1 MKVRRKRVC
10 RCVIWILFFLFL
22 ILEKQEVCASKEPE
36 AEDIHALSAVL
47 MDAKSGR
54 VLYTK
59 SGDVMRPMASTT
71 KILTC
76 IIALEE
82 CSLDEVVSV
91 SALAASQ
98 PAVHLNMHENQQF
111 YLKDLLYSLM
121 LESHNDTAVAIAEHV
136 GGTVEGF
143 AEKMNQ
149 KAKELGCFHS
159 YFITPNGLDA
169 EDENGVHSISAENL
183 ALIMSY
189 CICQSKK
196 SEAFLEITQTNTY
209 TFQDLRG
216 EKTYTCQN
224 HNAFLQMMDGALT
237 GKTGYTGGAGY
248 CYVGAL
254 KSEKRIFVVAL
265 LGSGWPNQKNYKWQ
279 DVRKLMTYGLE
290 NYIYKNIAVSLE
302 IPELLVLNGRGKETE
317 LFEKVKVPLKIESDS
332 ETLEILMND
341 TEHVHG
347 EITKPTMIEAPVLEG
362 QKMGS
367 ITYYIDD
374 EVIRTFP
381 IVSSRTVEVRD
392 YMWILKKIIEK
403 YSYID

>member
-10 RCVIWILFFLFL
+10 RCVIWILFFIFL
-22 ILEKQEVCASKEPE
+22 ILEKQEVCASKEPKADE
-36 AEDIHALSAVL
+36 IHALSAVL

-54 VLYTK
+54 VLYAK
-59 SGDVMRPMASTT
+59 AGDVMRPMASTT

-82 CSLDEVVSV
+82 CSLDDIVSV

-149 KAKELGCFHS
+149 KAKELGCFQS

-169 EDENGVHSISAENL
+169 EDVNGVHSISAENL

-196 SEAFLEITQTNTY
+196 ADSFLEITQTNTY

-254 KSEKRIFVVAL
+254 KSEERIFVVAL

-279 DVRKLMTYGLE
+279 DARKLMTYGLE
-290 NYIYKNIAVSLE
+290 NYTYKNIAVSLE

-317 LFEKVKVPLKIESDS
+317 LFEKVKAPLKIESGFD
-332 ETLEILMND
+332 TLQILMND

-347 EITKPTMIEAPVLEG
+347 EITKPMMIEAPVLEG
-362 QKMGS
+362 QKIGS

-403 YSYID
+403 YSYMD